1 MLAKDLKIV
10 KIGENHGGGIYE
22 VYVPQDDDDLTYVY
36 TTSEASLNWLI
47 DNNKSKW
54 EVRYV
59 SSSIREAGEN
69 E

>member
-22 VYVPQDDDDLTYVY
+22 VYVPQNEDLTYVY
-36 TTSEASLNWLI
+36 TTSERSLDWLI
-47 DNNKSKW
+47 SNNKDKW
-54 EVRYV
+54 EVRYF

>member
-10 KIGENHGGGIYE
+10 KIGEDHGGNIYE
-22 VYVPQDDDDLTYVY
+22 VYVPQNEDTAYVY
-36 TTSEASLNWLI
+36 TVSERSVNWLI
-47 DNNKSKW
+47 ANNKDKW
-54 EVRYV
+54 EVRYF